1 MCDSSCGETA
11 KKVEVPPQDN
21 HGRSSRVSGYVEA
34 FVLGVEDVRGKA
46 VAQRTIPRGVSRK
59 LALFRANR
67 NRAASK
73 ALKPAERVPLIPVV
87 DEPGTC
93 GFG

>member
-46 VAQRTIPRGVSRK
+46 VAQRTIPRGVS
-59 LALFRANR
+59 
-67 NRAASK
+67 
-73 ALKPAERVPLIPVV
+73 
-87 DEPGTC
+87 
-93 GFG
+93 